1 MKSEAELCRAI
12 MFSGAA
18 VVCPRRVAAALLLMK
33 LAHDDLELPLDE
45 APDAVRAL
53 LDVNH

>member
-1 MKSEAELCRAI
+1 MNPEAELCRAI

-18 VVCPRRVAAALLLMK
+18 MVCPRRVAAALLLMK